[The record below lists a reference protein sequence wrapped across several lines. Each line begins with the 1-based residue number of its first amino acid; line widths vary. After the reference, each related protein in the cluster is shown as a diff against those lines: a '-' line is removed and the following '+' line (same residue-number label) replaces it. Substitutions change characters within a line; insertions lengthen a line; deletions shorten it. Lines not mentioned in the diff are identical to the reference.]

1 MPLQAE
7 PVTPPFNL
15 AVRNAVDAAVDLAG
29 NGKKASV
36 EVILRTT
43 DTAGGAGQL
52 VQEQHHNLAPD
63 DKGAIDIGSDVANYR
78 ADGKETNAGVVGVSS
93 ATVGNNPAERAV
105 LKNQLTEEVTKEAAR
120 QLNSYCGPDKECPK
134 ETTYSVTATKYPDTE
149 STFGNADT
157 TTGSCYP
164 GEYCCCCGEC

>member
-93 ATVGNNPAERAV
+93 ATVGNNPAEREALKIV
-105 LKNQLTEEVTKEAAR
+105 LAQEVIAEADR
-120 QLNSYCGPDKECPK
+120 QGHGYCAENCSLP
-134 ETTYSVTATKYPDTE
+134 YSVTTTEYPANQ
-149 STFGNADT
+149 SSFGNADT
-157 TTGSCYP
+157 VTG
-164 GEYCCCCGEC
+164 EWKV